1 MTTTATLPPPPLT
14 TPPPGDSGGRRPGP
28 GAALLVGVGIVL
40 GVVAIVYA
48 GFELVNAAAIR
59 TYPSSHQFP
68 ITHNLVLDAGSGSVT
83 VVPDATDRI
92 VVDQAVK
99 RGLHGAI
106 ATAAIGHDGAL
117 HIRTSCGGVLSV
129 NCWIHTTV
137 HVPAATSITGSIG
150 DGSLAAN
157 GLTGT
162 IHVQDGDGSIHVT
175 NQVGNVWVQSGN
187 GSVDLAG
194 LTADSVD
201 VGSGDGSVV
210 VGFSRPPSMV
220 SVHSGNGSVD
230 LALPRDGTAYAIST
244 SSGNG
249 SVDNRVAND
258 PGASRH
264 IRVTTGDGSA
274 SLHYGATNH

>member
-1 MTTTATLPPPPLT
+1 MTITATIPPPPLT
-14 TPPPGDSGGRRPGP
+14 PSPPGDSGRRRPGP
-28 GAALLVGVGIVL
+28 GAALLAGVGIVL
-40 GVVAIVYA
+40 GVVAIVWA

-59 TYPSSHQFP
+59 SYPSSHQFP
-68 ITHNLVLDAGSGSVT
+68 ITHRLVLDVGSGSVT

-92 VVDQAVK
+92 VVAQVVK
-99 RGLHGAI
+99 RGLRGAT

-117 HIRTSCGGVLSV
+117 HIRTSCDGVLSV
-129 NCWIHTTV
+129 DCWIQTTV
-137 HVPAATSITGSIG
+137 HVPAATDITGSMG

-162 IHVQDGDGSIHVT
+162 IHLQDGDGSIDVT
-175 NQVGNVWVQSGN
+175 NQVGNVWVRSGN

-201 VGSGDGSVV
+201 VSSGDGSVA
-210 VGFSRPPSMV
+210 VGFSHPPRAV
-220 SVHSGNGSVD
+220 TVHSGNGSVD

-249 SVDNRVAND
+249 SVDNQVAND
-258 PGASRH
+258 PGAPRR
-264 IRVTTGDGSA
+264 IAVTTGDGSA
-274 SLHYGATNH
+274 SLHYGIPSR